1 MHILRALSTEKLSEK
16 TRTTLVNTVSFL
28 LVLLFVYAAASKL
41 LDMEKFYVQ
50 TRQSTLLSSYAQLV
64 IYVIPLTELVIVVLL
79 SMASTQRIGL
89 FFSSVLLN
97 LFSGYISILLA
108 FSPNVPCSCGGI
120 LEKMSWQQH
129 LYFNVVFAGLALTAL
144 WLYSAKQQIASE

>member
-50 TRQSTLLSSYAQLV
+50 TRQSALLSSHAQLV

-97 LFSGYISILLA
+97 LFSGYIYVLLA

-120 LEKMSWQQH
+120 LENMSWQQH
-129 LYFNVVFAGLALTAL
+129 LYFNLVFAGLALVAL
-144 WLYSAKQQIASE
+144 WLYPARQQTAAI